1 MTMETNEWDSLLIDY
16 IDQNLSA
23 PDRAK
28 VEQALRNDD
37 AVRVQYEQLREVLQA
52 MEQAGE
58 KEPPARMTTSFNARL
73 QEEIRATKQPR
84 TISLTP
90 ALYRVA
96 AAVALLLLGGGA
108 GFWISRHQQQQAGLE
123 AMQREMKATQE
134 MLMAMLDNDLSASQR
149 LQGAT
154 VALRMDRADNE
165 LVTVLVRTLTDDP
178 NTNVRLAAL
187 DALGKFSNERP
198 VRQALIKAL
207 STQNDPL
214 VQIALIRMLVDMKEK
229 TILKELHRIST
240 DEQLLNEVKDEAHAG
255 ILRLS

>member
-1 MTMETNEWDSLLIDY
+1 MEKNDWDSLLIDY

-23 PDRAK
+23 QDREK
-28 VEQALRNDD
+28 VEAALRADT
-37 AVRVQYEQLREVLQA
+37 AVRLQYEQLREVLQTMNQA
-52 MEQAGE
+52 VEQ
-58 KEPPARMTTSFNARL
+58 EPPARMTTSFHALL
-73 QEEIRATKQPR
+73 QEEIRAARQPR

-90 ALYRVA
+90 AWYRVA
-96 AAVALLLLGGGA
+96 AAVALLLVGGGV
-108 GFWISRHQQQQAGLE
+108 GFWISRHQQQQAQLE

-134 MLMAMLDNDLSASQR
+134 MLMSMLGNDLSASQR

-187 DALGKFSNERP
+187 DALSKFSSERP

-207 STQNDPL
+207 STQTDPL
-214 VQIALIRMLVDMKEK
+214 VQIELIRMLVDMKEK

>member
-1 MTMETNEWDSLLIDY
+1 METNDWDSLLIDY
-16 IDQNLSA
+16 IDQNLSVQ
-23 PDRAK
+23 DREK
-28 VEQALRNDD
+28 VEEALRTNA
-37 AVRVQYEQLREVLQA
+37 AVRQQYEQLREVLQTMNQA
-52 MEQAGE
+52 VEQ
-58 KEPPARMTTSFNARL
+58 EPPARMTTSFHALL
-73 QEEIRATKQPR
+73 QAEIRAARQPR

-96 AAVALLLLGGGA
+96 AAVALLLVGGGV
-108 GFWISRHQQQQAGLE
+108 GFWISRQQQQQAELE

-134 MLMAMLDNDLSASQR
+134 MLMNMLGNDLSASQR

-154 VALRMDRADNE
+154 VALRMDRADDE
-165 LVTVLVRTLTDDP
+165 LVEVLVRTLTDDP

-187 DALGKFSNERP
+187 DALGKFSDGGP

-207 STQNDPL
+207 STQTDPL
-214 VQIALIRMLVDMKEK
+214 VQIELIRMLVDMKEK

>member
-1 MTMETNEWDSLLIDY
+1 METNNWDTLLIDY

-23 PDRAK
+23 QDRGK
-28 VEQALRNDD
+28 VEEALRTD
-37 AVRVQYEQLREVLQA
+37 ATVRLQYEQLREVLGA
-52 MEQAGE
+52 MEYASEQ
-58 KEPPARMTTSFNARL
+58 EPPARLTTSFNALL
-73 QEEIRATKQPR
+73 QEEIRAAKQPR

-90 ALYRVA
+90 TLYRVA
-96 AAVALLLLGGGA
+96 AAVALLILGGGA
-108 GFWISRHQQQQAGLE
+108 GFWISRHQKQQAELE
-123 AMQREMKATQE
+123 AMQREMKATKD
-134 MLMAMLDNDLSASQR
+134 MLMSMLDNDQSASQR

-154 VALRMDRADNE
+154 VALRMDRTDSE
-165 LVTVLVRTLTDDP
+165 LITILVRTLTDDP

-187 DALGKFSNERP
+187 DALGKFGDERP

-214 VQIALIRMLVDMKEK
+214 VQIALIRMLVDMKDK

-240 DEQLLNEVKDEAHAG
+240 DDELLNEVKDEAHAG

>member
-1 MTMETNEWDSLLIDY
+1 MKTNDWDSLLIDY
-16 IDQNLSA
+16 IDQNLSV
-23 PDRAK
+23 PDREK
-28 VEQALRNDD
+28 VEQALRNDA
-37 AVRVQYEQLREVLQA
+37 AVRLQYEQLREVLAA
-52 MEQAGE
+52 MEHAGE
-58 KEPPARMTTSFNARL
+58 QEPPARLTTSFHAAL
-73 QEEIRATKQPR
+73 QAEIHVAKQPR

-96 AAVALLLLGGGA
+96 AAVALLILGGGV
-108 GFWISRHQQQQAGLE
+108 GFWISRHQQQQAELE
-123 AMQREMKATQE
+123 AMQREMKATKD
-134 MLMAMLDNDLSASQR
+134 MLFSMLDNDQSASQR

-154 VALRMDRADNE
+154 VALRMDHTDKE

-187 DALGKFSNERP
+187 DALGKFGDEKP